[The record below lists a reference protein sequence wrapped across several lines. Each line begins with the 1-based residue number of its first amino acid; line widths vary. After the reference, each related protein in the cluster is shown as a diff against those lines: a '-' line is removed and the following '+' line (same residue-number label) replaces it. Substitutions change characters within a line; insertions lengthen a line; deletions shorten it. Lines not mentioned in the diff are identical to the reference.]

1 MDITWKGE
9 THGISPFTKYELNMT
24 DEMNYREYW
33 DKILHTT
40 WEHNPYLEIVTEILY
55 KKYPVEDHEDHSNLW
70 ADPVVKSESEM
81 RELIEKMED
90 YWKDK
95 IKMLMETMDV
105 LLEEQFVGGVVWRL
119 PVGRTTRMERNQ
131 AARHVIDSAWHTK
144 KEN

>member
-1 MDITWKGE
+1 
-9 THGISPFTKYELNMT
+9 
-24 DEMNYREYW
+24 MNYNEFW
-33 DKILHTT
+33 DRILHTT

-55 KKYPVEDHEDHSNLW
+55 KKYPVEDHEDCSDLW

-95 IKMLMETMDV
+95 IEMLMETIDV
-105 LLEEQFVGGVVWRL
+105 LSETLVI
-119 PVGRTTRMERNQ
+119 ERDKHFHRPKLGETVRRH
-131 AARHVIDSAWHTK
+131 AANMIKDSAWHTK

>member
-1 MDITWKGE
+1 
-9 THGISPFTKYELNMT
+9 
-24 DEMNYREYW
+24 MNYNEFW
-33 DKILHTT
+33 DRILHTT

-55 KKYPVEDHEDHSNLW
+55 KKYPVEDHEDCSDLW

-95 IKMLMETMDV
+95 IEMLMETIDV
-105 LLEEQFVGGVVWRL
+105 LSEKLVIETNQERITSLASTASWHATRGWRL
-119 PVGRTTRMERNQ
+119 RH
-131 AARHVIDSAWHTK
+131 AANMIKDSAWHTHGRDLHHPQK